1 MDYFEKFPEGDIC
14 PICGTNENGECF
26 LLPIDGSEDGENMLA
41 TLVHKTCVGDYMI
54 QFLRLCPGDGYNLIY
69 MIANT
74 RYKYNG

>member
-1 MDYFEKFPEGDIC
+1 MNYFEKFPEDSIC
-14 PICGTNENGECF
+14 PICGTNKNEEYF
-26 LLPIDGSEDGENMLA
+26 LLPIDGTESGDNMEA
-41 TLVHKTCVGDYMI
+41 TPVHKDCAGEYMI